1 MTRQHAT
8 HGERDVVMTNL
19 SVCLSV
25 PLWCFIETNA
35 RKIKLFPPP
44 GRGTAMVFSA
54 LPLLQNSEGNS
65 LSGGVKYTGL
75 GKFCDFRPEIAV
87 YLGNGMRDKPRV
99 QEVTGI

>member
-35 RKIKLFPPP
+35 RKIKLFTPP
-44 GRGTAMVFSA
+44 GKGTAMVFFSTTA
-54 LPLLQNSEGNS
+54 VTKFRRELPQRG
-65 LSGGVKYTGL
+65 
-75 GKFCDFRPEIAV
+75 R
-87 YLGNGMRDKPRV
+87 
-99 QEVTGI
+99 